1 MLTQSPSPRVFDWI
15 QIRLDKLLAAVL
27 RSIFG
32 SRDTFP
38 TLSLSS
44 TQIRAS
50 PTIRETNEYF
60 VRSFVFC
67 YWHLAGVFVVFR
79 LIQAIITSKS
89 KGFCGVDL
97 AFGCKQFR
105 ENMAKTRRKKICFL
119 FPRQS
124 PI

>member
-1 MLTQSPSPRVFDWI
+1 MPTQSPSPRVFDWI

-50 PTIRETNEYF
+50 PTNEYI

-105 ENMAKTRRKKICFL
+105 ENVAKTRRKKICFL